1 MPSKRTR
8 IAETVSEEPLPKRAL
23 RSQGRPPFDSKKEK
37 KVNTTATKN
46 APKKGPQPETKGNTS
61 QRETE
66 EESDGGPSYW
76 LMKAEPETRMEKGKD
91 MKFSIDDL
99 KACKGPAG
107 WDGVRNYSARNNL
120 KAMKQ
125 GDLAFFYH
133 SNCKEPGIVG
143 IMEIVKAATPDE
155 TAFDPSEPYYDPKSS
170 RDNPKWFLVHVEFR
184 RKLERQ
190 IGLAELKTYT
200 QGELSE
206 MPLLKMSRL
215 SVSPVPK
222 ACWDFIIS
230 LEKSL

>member
-1 MPSKRTR
+1 MLLLLARRYGRINHHPVVQRIDISANNAIHTQRQDTHLVVKSRDCCPERLIKQKLTSLLALFPPIQQHLDIPLSPAFMPSKRTR

-23 RSQGRPPFDSKKEK
+23 RSQGRSPFNSKKEK

-107 WDGVRNYSARNNL
+107 WDGG
-120 KAMKQ
+120 KQ
-125 GDLAFFYH
+125 SFH
-133 SNCKEPGIVG
+133 
-143 IMEIVKAATPDE
+143 
-155 TAFDPSEPYYDPKSS
+155 
-170 RDNPKWFLVHVEFR
+170 
-184 RKLERQ
+184 
-190 IGLAELKTYT
+190 
-200 QGELSE
+200 
-206 MPLLKMSRL
+206 
-215 SVSPVPK
+215 
-222 ACWDFIIS
+222 
-230 LEKSL
+230 